1 MIAAAYAVKF
11 YSRISAVCTIE
22 GFSDLVYG
30 GNTSEPVTLLILAF
44 PDMNQIKHLRPPKR

>member
-1 MIAAAYAVKF
+1 VKF
-11 YSRISAVCTIE
+11 YSRLSAGCTIE

-44 PDMNQIKHLRPPKR
+44 PDMNQIKHLRPPETLKIE